1 MTAGLCDFC
10 GKSLAHYRHDDCSP
24 LGERLREEAQSLAD
38 AACVCHPVENP
49 WTYYGIVEPG
59 GALEPDYGCPV
70 HFPENTSAAE
80 TDG

>member
-1 MTAGLCDFC
+1 MGPDEE
-10 GKSLAHYRHDDCSP
+10 LACPRTGQVEVLVDGEWQL
-24 LGERLREEAQSLAD
+24 LGEPQQPVV
-38 AACVCHPVENP
+38 ACTCHVVENP

-80 TDG
+80 KEDA